1 MSPIVR
7 EYYRVPRE
15 DRQVYLH
22 PPAAEQPA
30 LVERNRRLIGSWNF
44 EFAGQPLAEFR
55 AEARAEIM
63 ALARRYAERWGFWLH
78 YAWAEPMPII
88 TTGHQP
94 PPFHPGVWFK
104 NFLAG
109 SLARAV
115 GGTALNLTVD
125 NDEVGGQVMRFPVR
139 AAPRKGGPE
148 EVRVVEKP
156 LAKPSPGVAFE
167 EERIA
172 NRANPDWVCAN
183 TWDLPRPLRRA
194 LRHTLDYVGVAWSEA
209 SNPGEAMGVARHRLE
224 EYLGLRNPELPVS
237 QLADS
242 EAFRLFLAAMIARH
256 EELFAAYNGSLA
268 EYRRVYHERSAAQP
282 MPDLARDGSRVEL
295 PFWVWRAGAKRKRQ
309 RQRQRLWVEPT
320 ATGALALYA
329 DHDKIGKTTLRDT
342 RRRGVAAAVAA
353 QVARLRRAGWKIRPK
368 ALTLTLF
375 VRLAVGDVFIHGLG
389 GALYD
394 KITDG
399 IFERFFGVQPPEYVL
414 ASCTV
419 RLPLEGYPSTP
430 RDLGAAQRAVRDWR
444 FNPDRVLSAAAL
456 ARPEVQTL
464 VAEKRR
470 LIEGMSAVARGEAAY
485 WAAASR
491 EARRRA
497 YLRIHEVN
505 ALLAALEPAG
515 PPAAADT
522 LARVQRELRY
532 NAILWDRE
540 YPFWLYP
547 PEDLEAFYWQC
558 LEPAAGA
565 AGDPQRG

>member
-1 MSPIVR
+1 MPAQDAP
-7 EYYRVPRE
+7 PR
-15 DRQVYLH
+15 
-22 PPAAEQPA
+22 AAEPQGPDEIQVA
-30 LVERNRRLIGSWNF
+30 TVE
-44 EFAGQPLAEFR
+44 LA
-55 AEARAEIM
+55 AD
-63 ALARRYAERWGFWLH
+63 G
-78 YAWAEPMPII
+78 
-88 TTGHQP
+88 G
-94 PPFHPGVWFK
+94 GV
-104 NFLAG
+104 
-109 SLARAV
+109 
-115 GGTALNLTVD
+115 
-125 NDEVGGQVMRFPVR
+125 P
-139 AAPRKGGPE
+139 
-148 EVRVVEKP
+148 
-156 LAKPSPGVAFE
+156 FE
-167 EERIA
+167 EE
-172 NRANPDWVCAN
+172 PVH
-183 TWDLPRPLRRA
+183 A
-194 LRHTLDYVGVAWSEA
+194 LRPEAVHEVLAAVPSSEMAEAFRASWTAVVAAVPGAA
-209 SNPGEAMGVARHRLE
+209 SLGEAFAAARRRE
-224 EYLGLRNPELPVS
+224 EHGLGLRNLELPVS
-237 QLADS
+237 ALADS
-242 EAFRLFLAAMIARH
+242 ASFLLFVAEMLRRR
-256 EELFAAYNGSLA
+256 EEVFAACNDSLH
-268 EYRRVYHERSAAQP
+268 EYRRVYRERSAAQP
-282 MPDLARDGSRVEL
+282 LPDLGRNGERLEL
-295 PFWVWRAGAKRKRQ
+295 PLWAWQ
-309 RQRQRLWVEPT
+309 RCRPRRRLWCEPASGGGLMLWADDALIGLIDGDSLRRADET
-320 ATGALALYA
+320 A
-329 DHDKIGKTTLRDT
+329 
-342 RRRGVAAAVAA
+342 
-353 QVARLRRAGWKIRPK
+353 ARLREFREAGWKIRPR
-368 ALTLTLF
+368 ALSMTLF
-375 VRLAVGDVFIHGLG
+375 ARMAVGDVFIHGLG